1 MSLFDLLWEI
11 AFLSACIVIIILSS
25 RLRKKYSVKKK
36 VLPFTFLIIIAAVF
50 MALRIIS
57 LFV

>member
-25 RLRKKYSVKKK
+25 RLRKNTQLRKKYYH
-36 VLPFTFLIIIAAVF
+36 LHF
-50 MALRIIS
+50 
-57 LFV
+57 